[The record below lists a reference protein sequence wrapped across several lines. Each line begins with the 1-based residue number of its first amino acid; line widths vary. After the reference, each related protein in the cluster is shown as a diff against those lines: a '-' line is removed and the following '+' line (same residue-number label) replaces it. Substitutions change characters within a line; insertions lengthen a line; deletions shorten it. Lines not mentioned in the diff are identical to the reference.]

1 MYGENQNNFINN
13 EEYIENNKNNI
24 ENSTITEETVIYN
37 EGMEDDYL
45 FSKDNK
51 VKMNQTNKLEENRNK
66 QKFKII
72 NPSKKTSERQSP
84 KISLE
89 NQINHPNKTKKRKIK
104 AQVEPIMDEEN
115 NNDEKITTNE
125 LFKKAFENNINK
137 GFPSN
142 ELDIEGNTLSTK
154 ITEALYDKY
163 VGQNYQKSKHLD
175 IYSKIKDEE
184 IRQEREATKT
194 KEDAQKIY
202 SMIIRQE
209 DYEKLKSNKKKDRQ
223 REMKNKINEE
233 CIFIP
238 NGKKKVSSRTPNDFY
253 IDQQKFIEKKEEI
266 IHKMTQNILDKE
278 TKNANVALI
287 SKYSEKLAN
296 NKNPNESL
304 EEFCKRLAQEKLK
317 NIKEVLEAPR
327 EEKKLTRKELKNLT
341 DKLHKEGETFKNNRV
356 KKEQEQINK
365 IKKLEKNDFV
375 LQKSKKVIFDKFIS
389 IYEKTLNELFN
400 KNGNFQINYNEYKEI
415 LNCLGFIKN
424 NSNHEILVKESF
436 NSFNPQ
442 EDKIDTY
449 SFLIF
454 ALTALG
460 IYKGNNEK
468 VAENLTIIKTE
479 EERVEDNKR
488 QNNEKNILNTN
499 NNINTSNINKK
510 TQNKTSSE
518 LIKSY
523 LPDLDLQKYGY
534 SEKDC
539 KIIKTKFLPF
549 VSGISES
556 WAKDLFKRRQE
567 RRDKLDEIH
576 KKNNIEVL
584 KKLERNIK
592 KEEKIIDSYRKKVLK
607 TGFQDNNVINKE
619 KDKDKSNKLNKTK
632 SFKAQD
638 MYELLQ
644 KKKQRELDALK
655 AKQEEDILQ
664 KCAFQLNSKM
674 KPVNKNEVAKAKNI
688 EELYIEGKNS
698 YLKKM
703 KQEDK
708 GPDSNNENEKNCT
721 FKPVI
726 KDYTGNYFENNPLKE
741 DKSFNFE
748 IKKKEKI
755 REEKGDTNKE
765 VIKHVDFGIEPKSNK
780 EDICKRVIP
789 NKTEKLNENI
799 ENDFIWYNDFEEEND
814 KNLLKIGVNLDNNKK
829 DMLSISP
836 EDDCIKVVE
845 DFCNKHELNEE
856 KKIRLIR
863 VIKEKMRKKES

>member
-51 VKMNQTNKLEENRNK
+51 VKMNQTNKLEENINK